1 MNKISD
7 TREKIWNIIYSHSDE
22 ADAVVANLAEKC
34 DIKPVTAKLLY
45 NRGYRTPEDVKS
57 LFNNET
63 SILRDPFGIIDM
75 DKAVE
80 RIRAAVENH
89 EKIVIYG
96 DYDVDGVTSVSCLYL
111 FLQGKGADVDYYI
124 PTRDGEGYGL
134 SCTAVE
140 KFAAR
145 GVNLIITVDTGI
157 TAYEE
162 AALASRNGIDMVI
175 TDHHECRSVLPS
187 AVAVVNPHR
196 IDCKYPFKEL
206 AGVGVVFKLL
216 CAYEIK
222 ESERAGEDKF
232 NGIRRVF
239 REYADLTAIGTI
251 ADVMPI
257 VDENRV
263 IVMYGLER
271 INRTE
276 RKGLSALIE
285 ASVSGNSRPASQ
297 GTGEKPKKKI
307 NSSFIGFGIAPRINA
322 AGRISNASKA
332 VELFLTDS
340 DGKAREIAEELCDI
354 NRRRQVEENRIAEQA
369 YKTIEQEHDFENDR
383 VIVLS
388 DDNWQQGIVG
398 IVASRVTE
406 KYGLPSI
413 FVSFD
418 GATRGYPSEDDI
430 GKGSGRSIKGLN
442 LVEAL
447 NYCSEYLVKYGGHEL
462 AAGLTIERSNIE
474 QFKRKIN
481 EYARTHISEDM
492 LNINMDADTEIEMD
506 EVTLET
512 ANDVARL
519 EPFGSANPVPAFV
532 IRNVRVE
539 RMAAIGAGKHT
550 RLTVSSG
557 GRFITAMYFG
567 ISPAKL
573 DFCEGDYIDLLFNM
587 DINDFMNNKTVQMIV
602 KDARISESY
611 TEQRKNDIYRY
622 EYIKGGGEYD
632 DPENVLPTREDF
644 GTVYT
649 QIRHEYRMGHDTISE
664 KTLLSLLRGDAQ
676 GRGKIGYIKLR
687 FILAVFR
694 ELNIC
699 GVEEIADDVY
709 KFDIYF
715 SNKANLDKSYILK
728 KLRSQCRRGDDGK

>member
-1 MNKISD
+1 MSKINE
-7 TREKIWNIIYSHSDE
+7 TREKIWNIIYSRSDE
-22 ADAVVANLAEKC
+22 ADAVVENLSQKC

-45 NRGYRTPEDVKS
+45 NRGYRTPEEVRS
-57 LFNNET
+57 LLNNET

-80 RIRAAVENH
+80 RIHAAVEKN

-111 FLQGKGADVDYYI
+111 FLRAKGADVDYYI

-134 SCTAVE
+134 SCAVVE
-140 KFAAR
+140 KFAAQ

-162 AALASRNGIDMVI
+162 AALAARNGIDMVI
-175 TDHHECRSVLPS
+175 TDHHECRSVLPD

-196 IDCKYPFKEL
+196 LDCKYPFKEL

-257 VDENRV
+257 IDENRV

-271 INRTE
+271 INCTE

-285 ASVSGNSRPASQ
+285 ASVSGNARPVAQ
-297 GTGEKPKKKI
+297 GAKEKPKKKI

-340 DGKAREIAEELCDI
+340 NEKAQDIARELCDI
-354 NRRRQVEENRIAEQA
+354 NRQRQVEENRIAEQA

-418 GATRGYPSEDDI
+418 GATRGYPAADDI
-430 GKGSGRSIKGLN
+430 GKGSGRSIKGMN

-462 AAGLTIERSNIE
+462 AAGLTIERDNIDA
-474 QFKRKIN
+474 FKKKIN
-481 EYARTHISEDM
+481 EYARAHISEEM
-492 LNINMDADTEIEMD
+492 LNINMDADTEIEMND
-506 EVTLET
+506 VTLET

-550 RLTVSSG
+550 RLTVSQD

-567 ISPAKL
+567 TSPAKL

-587 DINDFMNNKTVQMIV
+587 DVNDYMNNKTVQMIV
-602 KDARISESY
+602 KDARTSESY
-611 TEQRKNDIYRY
+611 TEQRKKDIYRY

-649 QIRHEYRMGHDTISE
+649 TVRHEYRMGHDTLSE
-664 KTLLSLLRGDAQ
+664 KTLLSLLRGDAT
-676 GRGKIGYIKLR
+676 GRGAVGYIKLK
-687 FILAVFR
+687 FILSVFR

-699 GVEEIADDVY
+699 GVEEIAPDVY
-709 KFDIYF
+709 KFEIYF

-728 KLRSQCRRGDDGK
+728 KLKSQCRREDN